1 MCKRR
6 SKRKHN
12 EHWLVEGMERGE
24 GEEMD
29 EKSVAVMAL

>member
-1 MCKRR
+1 MIKKARSSVCKRR

-24 GEEMD
+24 GEGNG
-29 EKSVAVMAL
+29 